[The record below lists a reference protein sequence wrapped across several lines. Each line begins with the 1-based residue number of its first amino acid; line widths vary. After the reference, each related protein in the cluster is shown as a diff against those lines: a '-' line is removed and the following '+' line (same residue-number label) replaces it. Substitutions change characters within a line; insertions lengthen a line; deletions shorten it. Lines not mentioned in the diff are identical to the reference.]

1 MKTTAKSIL
10 KEVIESLHETY
21 DEDES
26 SAIGRVIMEDV
37 IGVPAYQ
44 LPLNPKVELSDNEE
58 TILLNA
64 VARLK
69 NHEPVQYV
77 TGKCHFY
84 GRVFKVNP
92 SVLIPRP
99 ETEELVGLVIDRHKD
114 QDDLRVVDIGTG
126 SGCIAISLAAELQ
139 TAQVLA
145 VDISDAALAIAN
157 ENAKLNSVL
166 IKTELLD
173 ATSQSLPTAQFDIIV
188 SNPPYIT
195 DAERQLM
202 HENVL
207 AHEPGLALFVPNEDP
222 LKFYAHI
229 AQQSQ
234 HALAHGGWVYC
245 EINEHFGAETVALF
259 KQHGYQ
265 NVELH
270 RDMQGKDRMVSCQ
283 KL

>member
-1 MKTTAKSIL
+1 MKEI
-10 KEVIESLHETY
+10 IESLRETY

-26 SAIGRVIMEDV
+26 AAIGRIIMEDI
-37 IGVPAYQ
+37 IGVPPYQ
-44 LPLNPKVELSDNEE
+44 LPLNAEVELSDTEE
-58 TILLNA
+58 TILSEA

-99 ETEELVGLVIDRHKD
+99 ETEELIDLVINRHRD

-145 VDISDAALAIAN
+145 VDISDTALAIAN
-157 ENAKLNSVL
+157 ENARLNSVSL
-166 IKTELLD
+166 KTKCLD
-173 ATSQSLPTAQFDIIV
+173 ITSQPLPTAQFDIIV

-195 DAERQLM
+195 DSERRLM

-207 AHEPGLALFVPNEDP
+207 EHEPSLALFVPNEDP

-229 AQQSQ
+229 AQQGQ
-234 HALAHGGWVYC
+234 HALKDGGWIYC
-245 EINEHFGAETVALF
+245 EINEHFGVETVTLF
-259 KQHGYQ
+259 KKYDYQ
-265 NVELH
+265 NLALH
-270 RDMQGKDRMVSCQ
+270 QDMQGKDRIVSC
-283 KL
+283 KKA

>member
-1 MKTTAKSIL
+1 MKEI
-10 KEVIESLHETY
+10 IESLRETY

-26 SAIGRVIMEDV
+26 AAIGRIIMEDI

-44 LPLNPKVELSDNEE
+44 LPLNAEVELSDYEE
-58 TILLNA
+58 TILWET

-99 ETEELVGLVIDRHKD
+99 ETEELVDLVINRHKD

-145 VDISDAALAIAN
+145 VDISDTALAISN
-157 ENAKLNSVL
+157 ENAGLNFVSL
-166 IKTELLD
+166 KTKLLD
-173 ATSQSLPTAQFDIIV
+173 ITSQPLPTAQFDIIV

-195 DAERQLM
+195 DSERRLM

-207 AHEPGLALFVPNEDP
+207 EHEPGLALFVPNEDP

-229 AQQSQ
+229 AQQGQ
-234 HALAHGGWVYC
+234 HALRDGGWIYC
-245 EINEHFGAETVALF
+245 EINEHFGAETAALF
-259 KQHGYQ
+259 EKHGYPK
-265 NVELH
+265 VTVH
-270 RDMQGKDRMVSCQ
+270 RDMQGKDRIISCQ
-283 KL
+283 YSKK